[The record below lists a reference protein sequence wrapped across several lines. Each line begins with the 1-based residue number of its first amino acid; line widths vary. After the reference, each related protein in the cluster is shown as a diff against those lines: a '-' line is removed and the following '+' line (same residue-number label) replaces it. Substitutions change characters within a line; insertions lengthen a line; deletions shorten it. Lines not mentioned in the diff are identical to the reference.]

1 MALKKLSE
9 DARRAQDREL
19 IRQQARKARDAIDIK
34 LKKLKDTKEYQLKNE
49 NEQKKLQNDVRSI
62 YPKNA
67 LKLIIIILSFH
78 SMFCFAFLCKS
89 YQLIVFIFEIIYS
102 LYLFILGKKK
112 SIANKTSRNGSK
124 TIGRTF
130 KKNGTCKIGCCK
142 FKNGR

>member
-62 YPKNA
+62 Y
-67 LKLIIIILSFH
+67 S
-78 SMFCFAFLCKS
+78 
-89 YQLIVFIFEIIYS
+89 
-102 LYLFILGKKK
+102 KKCV
-112 SIANKTSRNGSK
+112 IPGS
-124 TIGRTF
+124 
-130 KKNGTCKIGCCK
+130 
-142 FKNGR
+142 

>member
-1 MALKKLSE
+1 FFLLLLYSTQNKVQEMALKKLSE

-67 LKLIIIILSFH
+67 L
-78 SMFCFAFLCKS
+78 
-89 YQLIVFIFEIIYS
+89 
-102 LYLFILGKKK
+102 
-112 SIANKTSRNGSK
+112 
-124 TIGRTF
+124 
-130 KKNGTCKIGCCK
+130 
-142 FKNGR
+142 

>member
-62 YPKNA
+62 YIQK
-67 LKLIIIILSFH
+67 
-78 SMFCFAFLCKS
+78 MR
-89 YQLIVFIFEIIYS
+89 YS
-102 LYLFILGKKK
+102 
-112 SIANKTSRNGSK
+112 
-124 TIGRTF
+124 
-130 KKNGTCKIGCCK
+130 
-142 FKNGR
+142 

>member
-67 LKLIIIILSFH
+67 L
-78 SMFCFAFLCKS
+78 
-89 YQLIVFIFEIIYS
+89 
-102 LYLFILGKKK
+102 
-112 SIANKTSRNGSK
+112 
-124 TIGRTF
+124 
-130 KKNGTCKIGCCK
+130 
-142 FKNGR
+142 

>member
-67 LKLIIIILSFH
+67 LKLIIII
-78 SMFCFAFLCKS
+78 
-89 YQLIVFIFEIIYS
+89 
-102 LYLFILGKKK
+102 
-112 SIANKTSRNGSK
+112 
-124 TIGRTF
+124 
-130 KKNGTCKIGCCK
+130 
-142 FKNGR
+142 